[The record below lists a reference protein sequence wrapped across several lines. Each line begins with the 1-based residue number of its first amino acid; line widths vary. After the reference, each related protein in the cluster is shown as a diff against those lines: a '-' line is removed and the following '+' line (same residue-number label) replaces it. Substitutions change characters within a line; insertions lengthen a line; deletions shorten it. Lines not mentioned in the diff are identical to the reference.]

1 MEKTKLAVYSGI
13 AFMLVLAAFAAGC
26 TTTSLTMPG
35 ISGTYVNQ
43 KSPSE
48 SIEIHSDGTFYYM
61 TSKSTGNH
69 GTWEMN
75 GDTIRLNVDQLGL
88 TIQLE
93 HKDNTLVMQ
102 DPYSGRGKVVF
113 VKQ

>member
-1 MEKTKLAVYSGI
+1 
-13 AFMLVLAAFAAGC
+13 
-26 TTTSLTMPG
+26 
-35 ISGTYVNQ
+35 VNQ
-43 KSPSE
+43 KSPDE

-88 TIQLE
+88 TIQLD
-93 HKDNTLVMQ
+93 HKDNTLVLH
-102 DPYSGRGKVVF
+102 DARYSGRENVVF